1 MDTRITLE
9 RTNSPPGSGYGGGS
23 PYFSRESFLDL
34 YRGHRYR
41 LLEIGF
47 VSGVSYAG
55 LNLGPR
61 ETRKESVGEWK
72 IQVRG
77 GAATLV
83 LTGDNGGADYYRLEK
98 ASRDAVKLDGRDR
111 AWAAL

>member
-1 MDTRITLE
+1 LNDIRITLE
-9 RTNSPPGSGYGGGS
+9 RINSPPGSS

-34 YRGHRYR
+34 YHRHRYR
-41 LLEIGF
+41 LLEVGF
-47 VSGVSYAG
+47 DSGVSYAG
-55 LNLGPR
+55 LNLPSR

-83 LTGDNGGADYYRLEK
+83 LTADTGGANYYRIEK
-98 ASRDAVKLDGRDR
+98 ASWDSVKLDGRER
-111 AWAAL
+111 AWEAL